1 MNVSKSVP
9 VDVPADRLFAF
20 VSDIERVAPCL
31 PGARIDGRD
40 GDDYLGSMKVKVGPL
55 VVSYKG
61 TLRFDELDSDAR
73 RAVMIAE
80 ADEVSGSGA
89 ANARIVTSIEPAEA
103 GSLMHLDTDLDVRG
117 RAAQFGQGT
126 IQKISERLIKQF
138 AGNIEKQAGAAAQPE
153 PAGVAGATAAETGTT
168 PPVSDGAA
176 PPRPPSVQPPAE
188 TELNA
193 LELLLGSEGKRWA
206 TLGLAG
212 FAGLLLGYLL
222 GRSRSRG

>member
-1 MNVSKSVP
+1 MNISKTVP

-61 TLRFDELDSDAR
+61 NLRFDELDSDAR

-138 AGNIEKQAGAAAQPE
+138 AGNIERQ
-153 PAGVAGATAAETGTT
+153 AGATAPQEPAAAGGTAAAGASPAPDAE
-168 PPVSDGAA
+168 AA
-176 PPRPPSVQPPAE
+176 PPPHAPPVEPPAP

-193 LELLLGSEGKRWA
+193 LELLLGAEGKRWA
-206 TLGLAG
+206 TLGLA
-212 FAGLLLGYLL
+212 ALVGLLLGYLL
-222 GRSRSRG
+222 GRSRG

>member
-1 MNVSKSVP
+1 MNISKTVP
-9 VDVPADRLFAF
+9 VGVTADQLFEF

-61 TLRFDELDSDAR
+61 TLRFDELDATAR

-80 ADEVSGSGA
+80 ADEISGSGA
-89 ANARIVTSIEPAEA
+89 ANARIVTSIEPAEQ

-138 AGNIEKQAGAAAQPE
+138 AGNIEQQAGAAAPKE
-153 PAGVAGATAAETGTT
+153 PAVG
-168 PPVSDGAA
+168 DGAA
-176 PPRPPSVQPPAE
+176 AAAPGPPPAGDGPPPPRAPSLQPPAP

-193 LELLLGSEGKRWA
+193 LELLLGAEGKRWA
-206 TLGLAG
+206 ALGLAG
-212 FAGLLLGYLL
+212 LAGLLLGYLL
-222 GRSRSRG
+222 GRSRSRD